1 MISFCK
7 WSRERSDMG
16 SIKVL
21 FAIVTRRRTLFNETT
36 AGSNN
41 VYCQTMAR
49 MLISIAKRTVLFAL
63 GNTPLLQFT
72 SRTWAIARIK
82 GLLFKFEAWRN
93 KIVPGVFCRPR
104 NVSLVFCNVKRYCIM
119 LLHVGLAATTRT

>member
-21 FAIVTRRRTLFNETT
+21 FGAVTRERTLFNEAT

-41 VYCQTMAR
+41 VYCQTSAR

-63 GNTPLLQFT
+63 EETAPTIYWSHVNYYCKNQTKIKPWKHNRKEIWMYLQT
-72 SRTWAIARIK
+72 
-82 GLLFKFEAWRN
+82 
-93 KIVPGVFCRPR
+93 
-104 NVSLVFCNVKRYCIM
+104 
-119 LLHVGLAATTRT
+119 

>member
-21 FAIVTRRRTLFNETT
+21 FAAVTRQWILFNEAT

-41 VYCQTMAR
+41 VYCQTPAR
-49 MLISIAKRTVLFAL
+49 MLISIAKRTALFAL
-63 GNTPLLQFT
+63 GNTVRSYEIYWPHVSYYKNQ
-72 SRTWAIARIK
+72 RIAVKSLKREEIK
-82 GLLFKFEAWRN
+82 
-93 KIVPGVFCRPR
+93 
-104 NVSLVFCNVKRYCIM
+104 
-119 LLHVGLAATTRT
+119 